1 MNSSKKQEYLKI
13 LLNKFQLEINWWE
26 SIDSTNLYAKQ
37 KLAAKGYSGP
47 VLYGSDEQTSGYG
60 KQSRHFISQKGGIY
74 LSLVIEVPQLN
85 WQNQGL
91 LTTGIAW
98 ELYLAIKEIF
108 HLETQFKWVNDLL
121 FKGKK
126 IAGILVEVPQ
136 PHVAVIGIGC
146 NLYQNHLHNE
156 LKTAGNLLTK
166 MPSEKQ
172 ICQFIA
178 QITENLLEFIP
189 QFDQVNFL
197 PDYKKKLA
205 LMNHDVVLTM
215 GKQKIKGKV
224 TDLTPQANLV
234 LETKD
239 GLKNFNAGEVTKV
252 RNF

>member
-1 MNSSKKQEYLKI
+1 MNSAKKEAYLKI
-13 LLNKFQLEINWWE
+13 LLTKFPLKINWWE
-26 SIDSTNLYAKQ
+26 SIDSTNLCAKQ
-37 KLAAKGYSGP
+37 KLAATGYSGP

-74 LSLVIEVPQLN
+74 LSLVIKVPQLN

-98 ELYLAIKEIF
+98 QLHLAIKEVF
-108 HLETQFKWVNDLL
+108 HLDTQFKWVNDLL
-121 FKGKK
+121 FKSKK
-126 IAGILVEVPQ
+126 IAGILVELPQ
-136 PHVAVIGIGC
+136 PQVAVIGIGC
-146 NLYQNHLHNE
+146 NLYQEHLNNE

-215 GKQKIKGKV
+215 GKQRVLGKV
-224 TDLTPQANLV
+224 TDITQQANLV
-234 LETKD
+234 LKTAA
-239 GLKNFNAGEVTKV
+239 GLKSFNAGEVTKV

>member
-136 PHVAVIGIGC
+136 PQVAVIGIGC

-215 GKQKIKGKV
+215 GKQRVLGKV
-224 TDLTPQANLV
+224 IDITQQANLV
-234 LETKD
+234 LKTAA
-239 GLKNFNAGEVTKV
+239 GLKSFNAGEVTKV

>member
-47 VLYGSDEQTSGYG
+47 VLYGSDEQASGYG

-136 PHVAVIGIGC
+136 PQVAVIGIGC

-197 PDYKKKLA
+197 PDYKKKLT

-215 GKQKIKGKV
+215 GKQRVLGKV
-224 TDLTPQANLV
+224 IDITQQANLV
-234 LETKD
+234 LETET
-239 GLKNFNAGEVTKV
+239 GLKSFNAGEVTKV

>member
-108 HLETQFKWVNDLL
+108 HLEPQFKWVNDLL
-121 FKGKK
+121 FKSKK
-126 IAGILVEVPQ
+126 IAGILVELPQ
-136 PHVAVIGIGC
+136 PQVAVIGIGC

-189 QFDQVNFL
+189 HFDQIKFL

-215 GKQKIKGKV
+215 GKQRVLGKV
-224 TDLTPQANLV
+224 TDITQQANLV
-234 LETKD
+234 LKTAA
-239 GLKNFNAGEVTKV
+239 GLKSFNAGEVTKV

>member
-1 MNSSKKQEYLKI
+1 MNSLKREKYLKI
-13 LLNKFQLEINWWE
+13 VLSKFPVKINWWR
-26 SIDSTNLYAKQ
+26 SINSTNLYAKQ
-37 KLAAKGYSGP
+37 ELAANGYSGP

-74 LSLVIEVPQLN
+74 LSLVIKVPQLN

-98 ELYLAIKEIF
+98 QLHLTIKEVF
-108 HLETQFKWVNDLL
+108 HLDTQFKWVNDLL
-121 FKGKK
+121 FKSKK
-126 IAGILVEVPQ
+126 IAGILVELPQ
-136 PHVAVIGIGC
+136 PQVAVIGIGC

-166 MPSEKQ
+166 IPSEKE

-189 QFDQVNFL
+189 QFDQSNFL

-205 LMNHDVVLTM
+205 LMNHDVVLAL
-215 GKQKIKGKV
+215 GKQRIQGRV
-224 TDLTPQANLV
+224 TDLTQQANLV
-234 LETKD
+234 LETKA
-239 GLKNFNAGEVTKV
+239 GLKSFNAGEVTKV

>member
-47 VLYGSDEQTSGYG
+47 GLYGSDEQTSGYG

-205 LMNHDVVLTM
+205 LMNHDVVLTL
-215 GKQKIKGKV
+215 GKQRIQGKV
-224 TDLTPQANLV
+224 TDLTQQANLV
-234 LETKD
+234 LETEE
-239 GLKNFNAGEVTKV
+239 GLKNFNAGEVIKV

>member
-1 MNSSKKQEYLKI
+1 MNSLKKQEYLKI

-47 VLYGSDEQTSGYG
+47 MLYGSDEQTSGYG

-91 LTTGIAW
+91 LTTGMAW
-98 ELYLAIKEIF
+98 QLYLAIKEIF

-136 PHVAVIGIGC
+136 PQVAVIGIGC
-146 NLYQNHLHNE
+146 NLYQKHLHNE

-166 MPSEKQ
+166 MPSEMQ

-215 GKQKIKGKV
+215 GKQRVLGKV
-224 TDLTPQANLV
+224 TDITQQANLV
-234 LETKD
+234 LKTAA
-239 GLKNFNAGEVTKV
+239 GLKSFNAGEVTKV

>member
-1 MNSSKKQEYLKI
+1 MNSLKREKYLKI
-13 LLNKFQLEINWWE
+13 VLSKFPVKINWWR
-26 SIDSTNLYAKQ
+26 SINSTNLYAKQ
-37 KLAAKGYSGP
+37 ELAANGYSGP

-74 LSLVIEVPQLN
+74 LSLVIKVPQLN

-98 ELYLAIKEIF
+98 QLHLAIKEVF

-126 IAGILVEVPQ
+126 IAGILVEIPQ
-136 PHVAVIGIGC
+136 PQVAVIGIGC

-166 MPSEKQ
+166 IPSEKE

-189 QFDQVNFL
+189 QFDQINFL

-205 LMNHDVVLTM
+205 LMNHDVVLRV
-215 GKQKIKGKV
+215 GKQIIQGKV
-224 TDLTPQANLV
+224 TDLTQQANLV
-234 LETKD
+234 LETEE

-252 RNF
+252 RDF

>member
-1 MNSSKKQEYLKI
+1 MNSLKREPNLKI
-13 LLNKFQLEINWWE
+13 LLTKFPLKINWWE
-26 SIDSTNLYAKQ
+26 SINSTNLYAKQ
-37 KLAAKGYSGP
+37 KLAAMGYSGP

-74 LSLVIEVPQLN
+74 LSLVIKVPQLN

-98 ELYLAIKEIF
+98 QLHLAIKEVF
-108 HLETQFKWVNDLL
+108 HLDTQFKWVNDLL
-121 FKGKK
+121 FKSKK
-126 IAGILVEVPQ
+126 IAGILVELPQ
-136 PHVAVIGIGC
+136 PQVAVIGIGC
-146 NLYQNHLHNE
+146 NLYQERLNNE

-197 PDYKKKLA
+197 PDYKKKLT

-215 GKQKIKGKV
+215 GKQRVLGKV
-224 TDLTPQANLV
+224 TDLTQQANLV
-234 LETKD
+234 LKTAA
-239 GLKNFNAGEVTKV
+239 GLKSFNAGEVTKV

>member
-1 MNSSKKQEYLKI
+1 MNSAKKEAYLKI
-13 LLNKFQLEINWWE
+13 LLTKFPLKINWWE
-26 SIDSTNLYAKQ
+26 SIDSTNLCAKQ
-37 KLAAKGYSGP
+37 KLAATGYSGP

-74 LSLVIEVPQLN
+74 LSLVIKVPQLN

-98 ELYLAIKEIF
+98 QLHLAIKEVF
-108 HLETQFKWVNDLL
+108 HLDTQFKWVNDLL
-121 FKGKK
+121 FKSKK
-126 IAGILVEVPQ
+126 IAGILVELPQ
-136 PHVAVIGIGC
+136 PQVAVIGIGC
-146 NLYQNHLHNE
+146 NLYQERLNNE

-189 QFDQVNFL
+189 HFDQINFL

-205 LMNHDVVLTM
+205 LMNHDVVLTL
-215 GKQKIKGKV
+215 GKQRIQGKV
-224 TDLTPQANLV
+224 TDLTQQANLV
-234 LETKD
+234 LETEE

-252 RNF
+252 RDF

>member
-1 MNSSKKQEYLKI
+1 MNSIKIEDNLKI
-13 LLNKFQLEINWWE
+13 LLNKFQLEINWWR
-26 SIDSTNLYAKQ
+26 SINSTNLYAKQ
-37 KLAAKGYSGP
+37 KLASKGYLGP

-60 KQSRHFISQKGGIY
+60 KQSRYFISQKGGIY
-74 LSLVIEVPQLN
+74 LSLVIKVPQLN

-98 ELYLAIKEIF
+98 QLHLAIKEIF
-108 HLETQFKWVNDLL
+108 HLDTQFKWVNDLL

-136 PHVAVIGIGC
+136 PQVAIIGIGC
-146 NLYQNHLHNE
+146 NLYQDHLNNE

-166 MPSEKQ
+166 IASEKQ

-215 GKQKIKGKV
+215 GKQRVLGKV
-224 TDLTPQANLV
+224 TDITQQANLV
-234 LETKD
+234 LKTAA
-239 GLKNFNAGEVTKV
+239 GLKSFNAGEVTKV

>member
-1 MNSSKKQEYLKI
+1 MNSSKKEAYLKI
-13 LLNKFQLEINWWE
+13 LLNKFQLEINWWR
-26 SIDSTNLYAKQ
+26 SINSTNLYAKQ
-37 KLAAKGYSGP
+37 ELAANGYSGP
-47 VLYGSDEQTSGYG
+47 VLYGSDEQSSGYG

-74 LSLVIEVPQLN
+74 LSLVIKVPQLN

-98 ELYLAIKEIF
+98 QLYLAIKEVF
-108 HLETQFKWVNDLL
+108 HLDTQFKWVNDLL

-136 PHVAVIGIGC
+136 PQVAIIGIGC
-146 NLYQNHLHNE
+146 NLYQDHLHNE

-166 MPSEKQ
+166 IPSEKE

-189 QFDQVNFL
+189 HFDQSNFL

-205 LMNHDVVLTM
+205 LMNHDVVLAL
-215 GKQKIKGKV
+215 GKQRIQGRV
-224 TDLTPQANLV
+224 TDLTQQANLV
-234 LETKD
+234 LETKA

-252 RNF
+252 RDF

>member
-47 VLYGSDEQTSGYG
+47 VLYGSDEQASGYG

-136 PHVAVIGIGC
+136 PQVAVIGIGC
-146 NLYQNHLHNE
+146 DLYQNHLHNE

-197 PDYKKKLA
+197 PEYKKKLA

-215 GKQKIKGKV
+215 GKQRVLGKV
-224 TDLTPQANLV
+224 IDITQQANLV
-234 LETKD
+234 LETET
-239 GLKNFNAGEVTKV
+239 GLKSFNAGEVTKV

>member
-74 LSLVIEVPQLN
+74 LSLVIKVPQLN

-136 PHVAVIGIGC
+136 PQVAIIGIGC
-146 NLYQNHLHNE
+146 NLYQDHLHNE

-166 MPSEKQ
+166 IPSEKE

-189 QFDQVNFL
+189 HFDQSNFL

-205 LMNHDVVLTM
+205 LMNHDVVLAL
-215 GKQKIKGKV
+215 GKQRIQGRV
-224 TDLTPQANLV
+224 TDLTQQANLV
-234 LETKD
+234 LETKA

-252 RNF
+252 RDF

>member
-1 MNSSKKQEYLKI
+1 MNSSKREKYLKI
-13 LLNKFQLEINWWE
+13 VLNKFQLEINWWE

-136 PHVAVIGIGC
+136 PQVAVIGIGC
-146 NLYQNHLHNE
+146 NLYQKRLNNE

-189 QFDQVNFL
+189 HFDQVNFL

-215 GKQKIKGKV
+215 GKQRIQGRV
-224 TDLTPQANLV
+224 TDLTQQANLV
-234 LETKD
+234 LETKA

-252 RNF
+252 RDF

>member
-1 MNSSKKQEYLKI
+1 MNSIKIEDNLKI
-13 LLNKFQLEINWWE
+13 LLNKFQLEINWWR
-26 SIDSTNLYAKQ
+26 SINSTNLYAKQ
-37 KLAAKGYSGP
+37 KLASKGYLGP
-47 VLYGSDEQTSGYG
+47 VLYGSDEQSSGYG

-74 LSLVIEVPQLN
+74 LSLVIKVPQLN

-98 ELYLAIKEIF
+98 QLYLAIKEVF
-108 HLETQFKWVNDLL
+108 HLDTQFKWVNDLL

-136 PHVAVIGIGC
+136 PQVAIIGIGC
-146 NLYQNHLHNE
+146 NLYQDHLHNE

-166 MPSEKQ
+166 IPSEKQ

-189 QFDQVNFL
+189 HFDQINFL
-197 PDYKKKLA
+197 SEYKKNLA
-205 LMNHDVVLTM
+205 LMNHDVVLAL

-224 TDLTPQANLV
+224 TDLTQQANLV
-234 LETKD
+234 LETEE

>member
-47 VLYGSDEQTSGYG
+47 GLYGSDEQTSGYG

-205 LMNHDVVLTM
+205 LMNHDVVLTL
-215 GKQKIKGKV
+215 GKQRIQGKV
-224 TDLTPQANLV
+224 TDLTQQANLV
-234 LETKD
+234 LKTAA
-239 GLKNFNAGEVTKV
+239 GLKSFNAGEVIKV

>member
-74 LSLVIEVPQLN
+74 LSLVIKVPQLN

-136 PHVAVIGIGC
+136 PQVAVIGIGC

-189 QFDQVNFL
+189 HFYQINFL
-197 PDYKKKLA
+197 PEYKKKLA

-215 GKQKIKGKV
+215 GKQRVLGKV
-224 TDLTPQANLV
+224 TDLTQQANLV
-234 LETKD
+234 LKTAA
-239 GLKNFNAGEVTKV
+239 GLKSFNAGEVTKV

>member
-37 KLAAKGYSGP
+37 KLASKGYSGP